1 MKKRNN
7 DGQDSHELHIFSFET
22 ISAATRNFSTKNKL
36 GEGGFGPVYK
46 VFSLSL
52 SLSLSLYIYIYI
64 YVCVCV
70 CVCACVWYTK
80 LCWFDW
86 IELFEF
92 VLSRWVMSRIL
103 DLYKVDLGFLEPRL
117 QLNHFGV
124 SKYMWLVLFS
134 SCYTWY
140 QRN

>member
-1 MKKRNN
+1 MSTVRDKVKKRNY
-7 DGQDSHELHIFSFET
+7 DRQASHDLQIFSFET
-22 ISAATRNFSTKNKL
+22 ISAATRNFSTRNKL

-46 VFSLSL
+46 VLSL
-52 SLSLSLYIYIYI
+52 SIYIYIYI
-64 YVCVCV
+64 YIHVCVCL
-70 CVCACVWYTK
+70 CDTK

-86 IELFEF
+86 IELYEF
-92 VLSRWVMSRIL
+92 LLSGCVMSHIL
-103 DLYKVDLGFLEPRL
+103 GLYKVDLGFLEPRL
-117 QLNHFGV
+117 QLHHFGV